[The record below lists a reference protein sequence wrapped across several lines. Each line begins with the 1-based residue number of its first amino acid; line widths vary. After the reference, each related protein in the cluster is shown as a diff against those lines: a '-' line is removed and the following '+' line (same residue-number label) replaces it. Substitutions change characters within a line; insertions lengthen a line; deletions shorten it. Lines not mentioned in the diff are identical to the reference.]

1 MNSELDIMSH
11 SCNPWPQDVEA
22 GKKQNKKKRN
32 ELQLVN
38 SENRYFLFSYVELM
52 LENSSCVYKL
62 NLY

>member
-1 MNSELDIMSH
+1 MNSELDIMAH

-38 SENRYFLFSYVELM
+38 SENRHFLFSYVELM

-62 NLY
+62 NLS